1 MNRICSGIAR
11 IVEIAKLVIY
21 DNCVRKKL
29 VFLLLTLNILSLT
42 NNAYSAEDNYVTA
55 EKACRP
61 DPGAKNT
68 NKFIILKEFSYST
81 WALKKDSLQNKAINS
96 VWEAADKKFNFD
108 GDAYVCGTRMPDER
122 NFSFP
127 ISKNLSSSIL
137 SDLNALG
144 VSPVDASESNLNLYE
159 DAINIWI
166 QNEINNLNSR
176 NIIKR
181 TSTQLSQEC
190 SNQGLATKKNLADI
204 TKAVDFF
211 EQMIKLQANNNITAE
226 KDKDLKDLLVNI
238 ENVEVGLKTWIE
250 KLPFYYQRNPECKE
264 YSNYLKSAKDLLTR
278 VYDLK
283 NSISSNIPQSATKS
297 NEKFSEETFDTLL
310 SDSQKKLSG
319 AGFKVQKSIWCFNNK
334 TLKQIVGLK
343 PSCPKGYKIQN

>member
-1 MNRICSGIAR
+1 MNRIHSDIAR

-21 DNCVRKKL
+21 DFCVHKKL

-42 NNAYSAEDNYVTA
+42 NNAYSAEDNYVSA

-61 DPGAKNT
+61 DPMAKNT
-68 NKFIILKEFSYST
+68 NKFIELKEFSYST
-81 WALKKDSLQNKAINS
+81 WVLKKDSLQTKAIDS

-108 GDAYVCGTRMPDER
+108 GDAYACGTRMPDER

-137 SDLNALG
+137 ADLKALG
-144 VSPVDASESNLNLYE
+144 VSPVDASESNLNLYK

-166 QNEINNLNSR
+166 QNEISNLNSR

-190 SNQGLATKKNLADI
+190 SGQGLATKNNLADI
-204 TKAVDFF
+204 TKTVDLF
-211 EQMIKLQANNNITAE
+211 EQMIKLQTNNNIMAE

-238 ENVEVGLKTWIE
+238 MDTEVGLKTWIE
-250 KLPFYYQRNPECKE
+250 KLPFYSQRNPECKE
-264 YSNYLKSAKDLLTR
+264 YPIYLKQSKDLLIR
-278 VYDLK
+278 VYDSK
-283 NSISSNIPQSATKS
+283 NTINSKTPQPPTKTK
-297 NEKFSEETFDTLL
+297 NNFSEKAFDALL
-310 SDSQKKLSG
+310 SASQKKLSD
-319 AGFKVQKSIWCFNNK
+319 AGFKVQKSIWCSNNK
-334 TLKQIVGLK
+334 TLKQVVGLN
-343 PSCPKGYKIQN
+343 PSCPTGYTIKP